1 MLPGSDIQGWWEQER
16 QGSGRAF
23 FPMPADHT
31 SAMERSSEC
40 NLRLS
45 TNSREFWWCWVSDV
59 CMDWKEGRGNMG
71 GEREGCARC
80 SCVHSSWWHLVTNRM
95 LEAASTPNQTAFWS
109 NSLLCCWNA
118 PAVLKQQSSAD
129 VTHWKH
135 RVCLAVSVCVLLQ
148 MQLQYLCVSAGGEGL
163 QGNVGVL
170 GKMGKQLVS
179 SGSRGGEVCGWRSA
193 LLLLG
198 HATICV
204 HLHEGRTEIGKWSYV
219 GQRRMLQHTGAGSRE
234 DAGQQIFVSS
244 RDQRCVCLCMCGRLG
259 LHLKQ
264 SEDGKGG
271 IGVSAEQVMKRSCVS
286 QLW

>member
-95 LEAASTPNQTAFWS
+95 LETTSTPNQTAFWS

-170 GKMGKQLVS
+170 GKMGKRLVS
-179 SGSRGGEVCGWRSA
+179 SGSQGWRGLWLEMCPPAPGTCNDLCASA
-193 LLLLG
+193 W
-198 HATICV
+198 
-204 HLHEGRTEIGKWSYV
+204 GKNGDWKV
-219 GQRRMLQHTGAGSRE
+219 ILCGAKENAAAHGS
-234 DAGQQIFVSS
+234 G
-244 RDQRCVCLCMCGRLG
+244 
-259 LHLKQ
+259 KQ
-264 SEDGKGG
+264 GG
-271 IGVSAEQVMKRSCVS
+271 CRPTDFCI
-286 QLW
+286 